1 MPRRRTA
8 SRDIPPP
15 LELECLRALW
25 QLGEANVKDV
35 RLALTD
41 HRNLAYTT
49 VLTLL
54 DRLAKK
60 GGVARKRVGRAFVYS
75 PAIDR
80 EALRKLAVKNLVD
93 SYFEGDYDQL
103 RQWLRGESATQP
115 VFREDPAD
123 ERRLD
128 TSLL

>member
-1 MPRRRTA
+1 MPRRRQA
-8 SRDIPPP
+8 ARDIPPP

-25 QLGEANVKDV
+25 KLGEANVKDV
-35 RLALTD
+35 RDALTD

-60 GGVARKRVGRAFVYS
+60 GGVDRKRVGRAFVYS
-75 PAIDR
+75 PAVDR
-80 EALRKLAVKNLVD
+80 EALRKLAVKELVD
-93 SYFEGDYDQL
+93 SYFEGNYDQL
-103 RQWLRGESATQP
+103 RDWLRGETVTQP
-115 VFREDPAD
+115 VFREDPD
-123 ERRLD
+123 DRRLD